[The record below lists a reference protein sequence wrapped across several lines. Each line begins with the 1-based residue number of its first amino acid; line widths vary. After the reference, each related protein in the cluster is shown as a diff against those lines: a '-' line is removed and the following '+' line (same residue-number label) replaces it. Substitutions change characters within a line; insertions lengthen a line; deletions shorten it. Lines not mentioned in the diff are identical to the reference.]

1 MLQELIDNLAGYIR
15 EYSWTLC
22 LAWTA
27 SLLVIYGDELVR
39 FTKRIARAWHFVFRI
54 LFFVVV
60 CGFGYGAI
68 SFMLASLLHSKMV
81 HLNNLS
87 LVISVLIAYLL
98 LGFLAE
104 KNKVI

>member
-1 MLQELIDNLAGYIR
+1 MFQETINSLAGFIR
-15 EYSWTLC
+15 EYIWTVC
-22 LAWTA
+22 FAWTA

-39 FTKRIARAWHFVFRI
+39 FTKRIARSWHFVFRV

-60 CGFGYGAI
+60 CGFGFGAVTI
-68 SFMLASLLHSKMV
+68 MLARFIHTKMASL
-81 HLNNLS
+81 NDLS
-87 LVISVLIAYLL
+87 LILSVLAAYLL